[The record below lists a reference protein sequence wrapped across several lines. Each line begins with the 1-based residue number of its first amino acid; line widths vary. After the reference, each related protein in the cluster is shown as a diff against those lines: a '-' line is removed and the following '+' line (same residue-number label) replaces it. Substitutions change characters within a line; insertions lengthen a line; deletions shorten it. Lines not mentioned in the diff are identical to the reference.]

1 MVKLTDVTG
10 IGPITVKILSE
21 HKIRTVEALAAISL
35 TELQKIPG
43 FSGAIR
49 ARAVKKS
56 AAECLQTK
64 PVKPLTTTGGETQAK
79 GKKTSG
85 KKAPSKITVT
95 NQIVSQPEPSQTDD
109 ESKKKNRNDD
119 KQKVKDKK
127 KKDKDKKKEG
137 KKKGKNKKKS

>member
-1 MVKLTDVTG
+1 MLKLTDVTG

-35 TELQKIPG
+35 AELQKIPG

-56 AAECLQTK
+56 AADCLQAK
-64 PVKPLTTTGGETQAK
+64 PVKPLTTAGGDTQAK
-79 GKKTSG
+79 AKKTPG
-85 KKAPSKITVT
+85 KITVA

-109 ESKKKNRNDD
+109 ESKKKKRSDD
-119 KQKVKDKK
+119 KRKVKDKK

>member
-21 HKIRTVEALAAISL
+21 HKIRTVEALAAVSL

-56 AAECLQTK
+56 AADCLQAK
-64 PVKPLTTTGGETQAK
+64 PVKPLVAASGSTQAK
-79 GKKTSG
+79 AKKTPG
-85 KKAPSKITVT
+85 KIAVT
-95 NQIVSQPEPSQTDD
+95 SPILSQPEPSTTND
-109 ESKKKNRNDD
+109 EGKKKKRNDD

-127 KKDKDKKKEG
+127 KKDKNKKKDG

>member
-10 IGPITVKILSE
+10 IGPVTVKILSE

-64 PVKPLTTTGGETQAK
+64 PVKPLTPTGGETQAK

-85 KKAPSKITVT
+85 KKAPSKIAVT
-95 NQIVSQPEPSQTDD
+95 NQIVSQPEPSQIDD
-109 ESKKKNRNDD
+109 ESKKKKRNDD